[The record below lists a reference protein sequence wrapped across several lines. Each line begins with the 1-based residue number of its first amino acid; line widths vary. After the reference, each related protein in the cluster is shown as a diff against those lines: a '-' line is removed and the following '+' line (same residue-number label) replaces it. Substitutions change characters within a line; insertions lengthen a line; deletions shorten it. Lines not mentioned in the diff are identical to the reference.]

1 MQRRSR
7 GRIGLFDPGSAGLP
21 PRENHL
27 RGRKPTDR
35 QFAWRQHALVVV
47 LLCVGCAATLRVTP
61 EVAGPP
67 PADCVVR
74 AHVEYSGNRDYL
86 PSVLVDDPSAHTD
99 SVIRYAHEEQYGT
112 SALPTGVQ
120 LVNPLHLLGMPTG
133 SSDLVVVAR
142 LDVMRQGEVLRSFAA
157 AAVMSRNDTLFGE
170 GETLTEMR
178 RRGLLL
184 VADNISSQV
193 CADRA
198 TTQAILDAATWPAP
212 GAH

>member
-1 MQRRSR
+1 M
-7 GRIGLFDPGSAGLP
+7 
-21 PRENHL
+21 
-27 RGRKPTDR
+27 RGRKLTDR

-74 AHVEYSGNRDYL
+74 AHVEYTGNRDYL
-86 PSVLVDDPSAHTD
+86 PSVLVDDPSAHAD

-112 SALPTGVQ
+112 SALPTAVQ
-120 LVNPLHLLGMPTG
+120 LVNPLHLIGMPTG

-157 AAVMSRNDTLFGE
+157 VAVMSRNDTLFGE

-198 TTQAILDAATWPAP
+198 TTQVILDAATWPAP
-212 GAH
+212 DAH